1 MKTKIRVLI
10 VDDHAMMRL
19 GLAEAIL
26 GDPHL
31 TLVGEAANGE
41 EALTL
46 YRRHRPDV
54 VIMDFQIP
62 GADGADTTA
71 RLRSEFPDA
80 RVVVLSVFEGEENI
94 YRAVEAGAL
103 GYVPKSARIDDV
115 LEAVRQVFANG
126 SYFPPAI
133 AAKLATRRA
142 RAGLTPSEL
151 QVLREIVAG
160 RSNKEIASALFMS
173 GATVKLRISNLL
185 VKLDVADRTQAA
197 VEAVRRGIVNVLEP

>member
-26 GDPHL
+26 GDSHL
-31 TLVGEAANGE
+31 ALVGEAANGE
-41 EALTL
+41 EAMEL

-54 VIMDFQIP
+54 VVMDFQIP
-62 GADGADTTA
+62 GADGAETTA
-71 RLRSEFPDA
+71 RLRTEFPEA

-94 YRAVEAGAL
+94 WRAVEAGAM
-103 GYVPKSARIDDV
+103 GYVPKSARIDAV
-115 LEAVRQVFANG
+115 LEAIRQVFGGGA
-126 SYFPPAI
+126 YFPPAI
-133 AAKLATRRA
+133 AAKLAARRTRG
-142 RAGLTPSEL
+142 GLTPSEL

-160 RSNKEIASALFMS
+160 RSNKEIAAALYMS

-185 VKLDVADRTQAA
+185 VKLGVADRTQAA
-197 VEAVRRGIVNVLEP
+197 IEAVRRGIVNVLEP